1 MSPSR
6 TVPHSVESGLPSS
19 FLVRG
24 IGARLIIAAVA
35 CGLLWLAVFWAL
47 A

>member
-1 MSPSR
+1 MSHTHSPLPVAPGEPSPS
-6 TVPHSVESGLPSS
+6 L
-19 FLVRG
+19 LVCG
-24 IGARLIIAAVA
+24 VGVRLAIAAVA